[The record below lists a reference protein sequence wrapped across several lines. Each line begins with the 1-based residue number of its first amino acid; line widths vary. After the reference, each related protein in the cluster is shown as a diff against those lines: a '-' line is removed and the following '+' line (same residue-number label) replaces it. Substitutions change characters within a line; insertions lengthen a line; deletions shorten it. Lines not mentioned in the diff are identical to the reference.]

1 METNEI
7 HDIVDLARY
16 PVDAPDTKKARA
28 LVDICRA
35 TLEDEALCALPGF
48 VHPEIV
54 EQMVRETEVI
64 APEAFRND
72 KPRIAYEYSDEGW
85 PNGHPRTVA
94 HPNRYHQLLNYQIP
108 NDSLVRQLYLWEP
121 LCQFLRQ
128 VLGYETLY
136 RSACPH
142 LALTVQLGGPGD
154 CNGWHFDG
162 NDAVFSLL
170 LQQPVLGGSFEYVPN
185 LRSEADENY
194 MAVAEV
200 FADPEGRVQRPE
212 IAPGTFTLFKGD
224 LSLHHVT
231 EIEDAQ
237 KRRIIALF
245 SYDRTPNQVYQ
256 QQYIEELRGGPRAA

>member
-1 METNEI
+1 MENLRI

-28 LVDICRA
+28 LVDDCRA
-35 TLEDEALCALPGF
+35 ALDDKALCALPGF
-48 VHPEIV
+48 VHPEFV

-72 KPRIAYEYSDEGW
+72 KPRIAYHYSDETW
-85 PNGHPRTVA
+85 PHGHPRTVT
-94 HPNRYHQLLNYQIP
+94 HPCHYHQLLNYQIP

-128 VLGYETLY
+128 VLGYQTLY

-142 LALTVQLGGPGD
+142 LALSIQLGGPGD

-170 LQQPVLGGSFEYVPN
+170 LQQPASGGAFEYVPYI
-185 LRSEADENY
+185 RSEDDENY
-194 MAVAEV
+194 EAVAEV
-200 FADPEGRVQRPE
+200 FADPEGKVERPR

-224 LSLHHVT
+224 LSLHRVT

-237 KRRIIALF
+237 RRRIIALF
-245 SYDRTPNQVYQ
+245 SYDRAPNQVYQ